1 MKDYF
6 SHDYYSRNDPKMVR
20 LFMKHGLSGVGAF
33 WCVVEMLYE
42 EGGYMSLK
50 EYERITFELRT
61 DENVIRYLIYDSEL
75 FSNDG
80 EKFWSET
87 AILRLKKRAEKSE
100 KARQSIEN
108 RWNKK
113 KENTT
118 EIRTYNECNTIKVKE
133 RKVNEI
139 KEDNIQSQAPEIYT
153 VLSFFEFWDLYDKK
167 VGDKTKLEKKWNGI
181 SEKDRELIKDH
192 IPKYIASQ
200 PEKKFRKDPQTYLN
214 NKSWNDEI
222 ITENKNTYAKTEYS
236 AKSGR
241 IDPNDQTIFRG
252 LKESNN

>member
-33 WCVVEMLYE
+33 WCIVEMLYE

-61 DENVIRYLIYDSEL
+61 DENVIRYIIFDSEL
-75 FSNDG
+75 FLNDG

-139 KEDNIQSQAPEIYT
+139 KEDNIQSQAPEKF
-153 VLSFFEFWDLYDKK
+153 SFKKSLLDLG
-167 VGDKTKLEKKWNGI
+167 VE
-181 SEKDRELIKDH
+181 EQ
-192 IPKYIASQ
+192 IASDWMQ
-200 PEKKFRKDPQTYLN
+200 VRKAKKAANTETAFNAIKNQIEISNIPANDCIKIAVER
-214 NKSWNDEI
+214 SWQGFKAEWLH
-222 ITENKNTYAKTEYS
+222 ENKNTYAKTEYS
-236 AKSGR
+236 AKQGR

-252 LKESNN
+252 LK